1 MSLDS
6 LGTDVTAVAVA
17 VLSAVALSAGWG
29 RGRTWWKVSFRA
41 VTAVLCL
48 VSAAASGLLWVN
60 RQVEV
65 YPTWSSLT
73 GANADADTPV
83 TATSPVRGSR
93 SGQIITIS
101 VAGPAS
107 GLTLPVYVYLP
118 PGYRDDAGTRY
129 PVVEALHGYPGSPT
143 HWLKGLHVLKVLDQ
157 EIKAGRMA
165 PTIVLF
171 PYQTPD
177 PLLDT
182 ECTNLTGG
190 AQTETYLTKDVP
202 AAIRARFPVRTDAAG
217 WGLIGYSAGG
227 YCATDLTLRHPGQYT
242 AGASLSGY
250 AEPGITI
257 GNGTEN
263 TVYNDLWR
271 LKHLPVPAVALYL
284 AAARADG
291 QPLRDTRALA
301 RAAHA
306 PLSVTTSYIDGGGHN
321 VQTWQAMEAP
331 AFDWLS
337 TQLGRPVTSSPPPAT
352 ADQSQSPS
360 SLAIAPRI

>member
-6 LGTDVTAVAVA
+6 LGTEITAVVVA
-17 VLSAVALSAGWG
+17 VLSAVALSAVWNRG
-29 RGRTWWKVSFRA
+29 RGWQRISLRT

-48 VSAAASGLLWVN
+48 LSAAASGLLAVN
-60 RQVEV
+60 RQVEI

-73 GANADADTPV
+73 GGSPDGDVAVPASA
-83 TATSPVRGSR
+83 PVRHSPK
-93 SGQIITIS
+93 GQILNLS

-107 GLTLPVYVYLP
+107 NLTMPVYVYLP
-118 PGYRDDAGTRY
+118 PGYQDDGTVRY

-143 HWLKGLHVLKVLDQ
+143 GWLNRLHVAKVLDQ
-157 EIKAGRMA
+157 EIKTGRMA

-182 ECTNLTGG
+182 ECTNLAGG
-190 AQTETYLTKDVP
+190 PQTETFLTKDVP
-202 AAIRARFPVRTDAAG
+202 AVVRARFPVRTDAG

-227 YCATDLTLRHPGQYT
+227 YCAIDLAMRHPGQYT
-242 AGASLSGY
+242 AGAAMSGY
-250 AEPGITI
+250 AEPGIAI
-257 GNGTEN
+257 GNGTEK
-263 TVYNDLWR
+263 TLYNDLWR

-291 QPLRDTRALA
+291 QPLRDTHALA
-301 RAAHA
+301 QAAHA

-337 TQLGRPVTSSPPPAT
+337 TQLGRPVTSSTPAP
-352 ADQSQSPS
+352 ADDQSRSPA
-360 SLAIAPRI
+360 SLAIAPHI